1 MVILFGG
8 QNKIR
13 KWKNYKIKMYKA
25 VIAGY
30 SRSPFTMARK
40 GGLIDIKP
48 VNLLAEVI
56 KDLVSKSKINQN
68 DIEDVVIGCAFQV
81 GEQCFNIGKLVTF
94 LTGMDIK
101 TSGMTVDRWC
111 GSSMEGIHIAAGKI
125 AMGSGKVFICG
136 GVESMTRVN
145 TGFDPIP
152 YPESEK
158 DNPNVYFS
166 MGITAENV
174 AKKYDISRKDQQEFA
189 ISSHQ
194 KAHDAQSKG
203 NFKNEIVS
211 IGNCE
216 TDGNIRPNSNQETLN
231 GLKTAFDQNGT
242 VTAATSSPLTDGA
255 AATLIC
261 EENYAKENNLEI
273 LGRIVSTAVQGCE
286 PNFMGLGPIGASKKA
301 LERANLTIDKIDIV
315 ELNEAFASQSLACIK
330 DLKIDQKK
338 VNIDGGALALG
349 HPLGA
354 TGARITGKA
363 ADLLKRENKKY
374 ALSTQ
379 CIGLGMG
386 IATIIESVN

>member
-1 MVILFGG
+1 
-8 QNKIR
+8 
-13 KWKNYKIKMYKA
+13 MYNS

-30 SRSPFTMARK
+30 SRSPFTMAKK
-40 GGLIDIKP
+40 GALIDTKP
-48 VNLLAEVI
+48 VNLLADVI
-56 KDLVSKSKINQN
+56 KNLVSKSNIKKE
-68 DIEDVVIGCAFQV
+68 DIEDIVVGCALQV

-94 LTGMDIK
+94 LTNMEVK

-111 GSSMEGIHIAAGKI
+111 GSSMEAIHIAAGKI

-152 YPESEK
+152 YPENEK

-174 AKKYDISRKDQQEFA
+174 AKKYGISRKEQQDFA

-194 KAHDAQSKG
+194 KAHEAQTKG
-203 NFKNEIVS
+203 KFKNEIVK

-216 TDGNIRPNSNQETLN
+216 SDGNIRPKSNQETLD
-231 GLKTAFDQNGT
+231 GLKLAFDQNGT

-273 LGRIVSTAVQGCE
+273 LGRIVSTAVEGCE
-286 PNFMGLGPIGASKKA
+286 PNYMGLGPIGASKKA
-301 LERANLTIDKIDIV
+301 LQRAGLTSDKIDIV

-330 DLKIDQKK
+330 DLNINDKK
-338 VNIDGGALALG
+338 VNLDGGALALG

-374 ALSTQ
+374 ALATQ

-386 IATIIESVN
+386 IATIIESID

>member
-1 MVILFGG
+1 MFKSVIVGF
-8 QNKIR
+8 
-13 KWKNYKIKMYKA
+13 
-25 VIAGY
+25 

-40 GGLIDIKP
+40 GALVDTKP

-56 KDLVSKSKINQN
+56 KNLVAKSNVKKE
-68 DIEDVVIGCAFQV
+68 DIEDIVVGCAFQT
-81 GEQCFNIGKLVTF
+81 GEQSFNIGKLTTF
-94 LTGMDIK
+94 LTNMDVK

-111 GSSMEGIHIAAGKI
+111 GSSMEAIHIAAGKI
-125 AMGSGKVFICG
+125 SLGAGKVFICG

-152 YPESEK
+152 YPENK
-158 DNPNVYFS
+158 NDNPHVYFS
-166 MGITAENV
+166 MGTTAENV
-174 AKKYDISRKDQQEFA
+174 AKKYNISRNEQQEFA

-194 KAHDAQSKG
+194 KAHEAQTKG

-211 IGNCE
+211 IGDCD
-216 TDGNIRPNSNQETLN
+216 TDGNIRPGSTMEKLD
-231 GLKTAFDQNGT
+231 GLKLAFDENGT

-261 EENYAKENNLEI
+261 EESYAKENNLNI
-273 LGRIVSTAVQGCE
+273 LGRIVSTAVQGCD
-286 PNFMGLGPIGASKKA
+286 PDYMGLGPIGASKKA
-301 LERANLTIDKIDIV
+301 LKRAKLTADKIDIV

-330 DLKIDQKK
+330 DLGIDKDK
-338 VNIDGGALALG
+338 VNLDGGALALG

-363 ADLLKRENKKY
+363 AELLKRENKKY

-386 IATIIESVN
+386 IATVIESVN

>member
-1 MVILFGG
+1 
-8 QNKIR
+8 
-13 KWKNYKIKMYKA
+13 MYKT

-30 SRSPFTMARK
+30 SRSPFTMAKK
-40 GGLIDIKP
+40 GELIDIRP

-56 KDLVSKSKINQN
+56 KNLVSKSKVNPD
-68 DIEDVVIGCAFQV
+68 DIEDIVIGCAFQV

-94 LTGMDIK
+94 LSGMDIK

-111 GSSMEGIHIAAGKI
+111 GSSMEAIHIAAGKI
-125 AMGSGKVFICG
+125 AIGSGKAFICG
-136 GVESMTRVN
+136 GVESMTRVT

-152 YPESEK
+152 YPYSEK
-158 DNPNVYFS
+158 ENPNVYFS

-174 AKKYDISRKDQQEFA
+174 AKKYNITRKEQQEFA
-189 ISSHQ
+189 LSSHQ
-194 KAHDAQSKG
+194 KAFEAQSKG
-203 NFKNEIVS
+203 NFNNEIAV
-211 IGNCE
+211 IGNCSK
-216 TDGNIRPNSNQETLN
+216 DSNIRPNSNQETLD
-231 GLKTAFDQNGT
+231 GLKLAFDQNGT

-261 EENYAKENNLEI
+261 EEQFAKDNNLEI
-273 LGRIVSTAVQGCE
+273 LARIVSTAVEGCAPE
-286 PNFMGLGPIGASKKA
+286 YMGLGPIGASKKA
-301 LERANLTIDKIDIV
+301 LNRAKLSTKEIDIV

-330 DLKIDQKK
+330 DLNIDEKK
-338 VNIDGGALALG
+338 VNLDGGALALG

-363 ADLLKRENKKY
+363 AELLRRENKKY

-386 IATIIESVN
+386 IATIIESAN

>member
-1 MVILFGG
+1 
-8 QNKIR
+8 
-13 KWKNYKIKMYKA
+13 MYKS

-40 GGLIDIKP
+40 GALIDTKP
-48 VNLLAEVI
+48 VSLLADVI
-56 KDLVSKSKINQN
+56 KNLVSKSNIKKE
-68 DIEDVVIGCAFQV
+68 DIEDVVVGCAFQV

-94 LTGMDIK
+94 LTNMEVK

-111 GSSMEGIHIAAGKI
+111 GSSMEAIHIAAGKI

-166 MGITAENV
+166 MGVTAENV

-189 ISSHQ
+189 ILSHQ
-194 KAHDAQSKG
+194 KAHEAQSSGK
-203 NFKNEIVS
+203 FKNEIVA
-211 IGNCE
+211 IDGCE
-216 TDGNIRPNSNQETLN
+216 TDGNIRPQSNQETLN
-231 GLKTAFDQNGT
+231 GLKLAFDQNGT

-273 LGRIVSTAVQGCE
+273 LGRIVSTAVEGCE
-286 PNFMGLGPIGASKKA
+286 PNYMGLGPIGSSRKA
-301 LERANLTIDKIDIV
+301 LERANLTIDKIDII

-338 VNIDGGALALG
+338 VNLDGGALALG

-363 ADLLKRENKKY
+363 AELLKRENKKY

-386 IATIIESVN
+386 IATIIESIN

>member
-1 MVILFGG
+1 
-8 QNKIR
+8 
-13 KWKNYKIKMYKA
+13 MYKS

-40 GGLIDIKP
+40 GALIDTKP
-48 VNLLAEVI
+48 VNLLADVI
-56 KDLVSKSKINQN
+56 KNLVSKSNVKKQ
-68 DIEDVVIGCAFQV
+68 DIEDIIVGCAFQV

-94 LTGMDIK
+94 LTNMEVK
-101 TSGMTVDRWC
+101 TSGMTVDRWG
-111 GSSMEGIHIAAGKI
+111 GSSMEAIHIAAGKI

-152 YPESEK
+152 YPENEK
-158 DNPNVYFS
+158 NNPNVYFS

-174 AKKYDISRKDQQEFA
+174 AKKYDISRKDQQAFA

-194 KAHDAQSKG
+194 KAYEAQTSGK
-203 NFKNEIVS
+203 FKNEIVIIDS
-211 IGNCE
+211 CE
-216 TDGNIRPNSNQETLN
+216 TDGNIRPKSNQETLD
-231 GLKTAFDQNGT
+231 GLKLAFDQNGT

-273 LGRIVSTAVQGCE
+273 LGRIVSTAVEGCE
-286 PNFMGLGPIGASKKA
+286 ANYMGLGPIGASKKA
-301 LERANLTIDKIDIV
+301 LQRANLTIDKIDIV

-338 VNIDGGALALG
+338 VNLDGGALALG

-363 ADLLKRENKKY
+363 AELLKRENKKY

-386 IATIIESVN
+386 IATIIESIN

>member
-1 MVILFGG
+1 
-8 QNKIR
+8 
-13 KWKNYKIKMYKA
+13 MYKS
-25 VIAGY
+25 VIAAY
-30 SRSPFTMARK
+30 SRSPFTMAKK
-40 GGLIDIKP
+40 GALIDTKP
-48 VNLLAEVI
+48 VNLLADVI
-56 KDLVSKSKINQN
+56 KNLVSKSNVKKE
-68 DIEDVVIGCAFQV
+68 DIEDIVVGCAFQV

-94 LTGMDIK
+94 LTNMEVK

-111 GSSMEGIHIAAGKI
+111 GSSMEAIHIAAGKI

-152 YPESEK
+152 YPENEK

-174 AKKYDISRKDQQEFA
+174 AKKYGISRKEQQDFA

-194 KAHDAQSKG
+194 KAHEAQTKG
-203 NFKNEIVS
+203 KFKNEIVK

-216 TDGNIRPNSNQETLN
+216 SDGNIRPKSNQETLD
-231 GLKTAFDQNGT
+231 GLKLAFDQNGT

-261 EENYAKENNLEI
+261 EENYAKKNNLEI
-273 LGRIVSTAVQGCE
+273 LGRIVSTAVEGCE
-286 PNFMGLGPIGASKKA
+286 PNYMGLGPIGASKKA
-301 LERANLTIDKIDIV
+301 LQRAGLTSDKIDIV

-330 DLKIDQKK
+330 DLNINDKK
-338 VNIDGGALALG
+338 VNLDGGALALG

-374 ALSTQ
+374 ALATQ

-386 IATIIESVN
+386 IATIIESID

>member
-1 MVILFGG
+1 
-8 QNKIR
+8 
-13 KWKNYKIKMYKA
+13 MYKS
-25 VIAGY
+25 VIAAY
-30 SRSPFTMARK
+30 SRSPFTMAKK
-40 GGLIDIKP
+40 GALIDTKP
-48 VNLLAEVI
+48 VNLLADVI
-56 KDLVSKSKINQN
+56 KNLVSKSNVKKE
-68 DIEDVVIGCAFQV
+68 DIEDIVVGCAFQV

-94 LTGMDIK
+94 LTNMEVK

-111 GSSMEGIHIAAGKI
+111 GSSMEAIHIAAGKI

-152 YPESEK
+152 YPENEK

-174 AKKYDISRKDQQEFA
+174 AKKYGISRKEQQDFA

-194 KAHDAQSKG
+194 KAHEAQTKG
-203 NFKNEIVS
+203 KFKNEIVK

-216 TDGNIRPNSNQETLN
+216 SDGNIRPKSNQETLD
-231 GLKTAFDQNGT
+231 GLKLAFDQNGT

-273 LGRIVSTAVQGCE
+273 LGRIVSTAVEGCE
-286 PNFMGLGPIGASKKA
+286 PNYMGLGPIGASKKA
-301 LERANLTIDKIDIV
+301 LQRAGLTSDKIDIV

-330 DLKIDQKK
+330 DLNINDKK
-338 VNIDGGALALG
+338 VNLDGGALALG

-374 ALSTQ
+374 ALATQ

-386 IATIIESVN
+386 IATIIESID

>member
-1 MVILFGG
+1 
-8 QNKIR
+8 
-13 KWKNYKIKMYKA
+13 MYKS

-40 GGLIDIKP
+40 GALIDTKP
-48 VNLLAEVI
+48 VNLLADVI
-56 KDLVSKSKINQN
+56 KNLVSKSNVKKQ
-68 DIEDVVIGCAFQV
+68 DIEDIVVGCAFQV

-94 LTGMDIK
+94 LTNMEVK

-111 GSSMEGIHIAAGKI
+111 GSSMEAIHIAAGKI

-152 YPESEK
+152 YPENEK
-158 DNPNVYFS
+158 NNPNVYFS

-174 AKKYDISRKDQQEFA
+174 AKKYDISRKDQQAFA

-194 KAHDAQSKG
+194 KAYEAQTSGK
-203 NFKNEIVS
+203 FKNEIVT
-211 IGNCE
+211 IGSCE
-216 TDGNIRPNSNQETLN
+216 TDGNIRPKSNQETLD
-231 GLKTAFDQNGT
+231 GLKLAFDQNGT

-273 LGRIVSTAVQGCE
+273 LGRIVSTAVEGCE
-286 PNFMGLGPIGASKKA
+286 ANYMGLGPIGASKKA
-301 LERANLTIDKIDIV
+301 LQRANLTIDKIDIV

-338 VNIDGGALALG
+338 VNLDGGALALG

-363 ADLLKRENKKY
+363 AELLKRENKKY

-386 IATIIESVN
+386 IATIIESIN